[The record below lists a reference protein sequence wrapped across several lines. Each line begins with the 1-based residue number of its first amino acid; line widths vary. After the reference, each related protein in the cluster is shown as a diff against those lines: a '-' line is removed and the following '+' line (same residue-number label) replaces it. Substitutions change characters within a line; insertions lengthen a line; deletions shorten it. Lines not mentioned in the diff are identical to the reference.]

1 MFWTLILIMIGVL
14 LVSEVGERSSP
25 TMFLEYTKKAPEQVG
40 AFPI

>member
-25 TMFLEYTKKAPEQVG
+25 TILFLELGDE
-40 AFPI
+40 